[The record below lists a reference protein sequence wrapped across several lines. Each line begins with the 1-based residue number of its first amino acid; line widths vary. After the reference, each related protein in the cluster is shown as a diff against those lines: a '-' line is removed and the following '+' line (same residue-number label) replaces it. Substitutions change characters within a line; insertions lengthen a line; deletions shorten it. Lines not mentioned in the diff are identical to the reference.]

1 MRRQQMKKLIYSCI
15 ALVFVLTLANIDAI
29 AQKETDTGVQIE
41 RDLELLRKDLRT
53 EKKKIIAMNVPFTA
67 DEATRF
73 WPLYD
78 QYTEAMRKHNDTFY
92 GIIKDYAANQ
102 KTLTDAQAM
111 DILKRWSAVQV
122 DIAQTR
128 QKYVPMF
135 EKVIP
140 GRKAAHFLQ
149 IDRRLYEL
157 MDLQVASEVPLVLQ

>member
-1 MRRQQMKKLIYSCI
+1 MKKLIYSCI
-15 ALVFVLTLANIDAI
+15 ALVFVFTLANIEAI
-29 AQKETDTGVQIE
+29 AQKETDTGIQIE
-41 RDLELLRKDLRT
+41 KDLELLRKDLRS
-53 EKKKIIAMNVPFTA
+53 EKKKIIAMNVSLTA

-73 WPLYD
+73 WPVYD
-78 QYTEAMRKHNDTFY
+78 EYTEAMRKNNDAFY
-92 GIIKDYAANQ
+92 AIIKDYAANQ
-102 KTLTDAQAM
+102 KTLTDAQAI

-149 IDRRLYEL
+149 IDRRLYQL
-157 MDLQVASEVPLVLQ
+157 MDLQVSSEVPLVLQ